1 MRHTAMGTV
10 DRDAGHLAQRW
21 TLGSAAEKPSCV
33 YVQCKYTVRVSTL
46 RFEWDE
52 RKNKTNRRKHGVSFE
67 EAQTT
72 FADEHGLLIDDP
84 EHSDAEDRF
93 VLLGMSS
100 ALRVL
105 IVCHCYRSGGDVIR
119 IISARRAD
127 RQEQADYSERWRP

>member
-1 MRHTAMGTV
+1 MSG
-10 DRDAGHLAQRW
+10 
-21 TLGSAAEKPSCV
+21 
-33 YVQCKYTVRVSTL
+33 VREL
-46 RFEWDE
+46 RFEWDP
-52 RKNKTNRRKHGVSFE
+52 RKNKSNRRKHGVSFE
-67 EAQTT
+67 EAQTA

-105 IVCHCYRSGGDVIR
+105 IVCHCYRADGDVIR

-127 RQEQADYSERWRP
+127 RSEQADYSERWRP